1 MSWTLAEALACQP
14 GAIDVIAIGGSAGS
28 IETIGRLLAAV
39 PGDFA
44 APIVVVVHL
53 PRRRPSALVAALQVR
68 SRLPVDEAQD
78 KEPLRPG
85 RVHVAPPDYHLL
97 VDDGATLALSV
108 EEPIHFSVPAI
119 DVLFESAAD
128 VFGPRVAAVV
138 LSGANND
145 GAAGLAAVARAGGVP
160 LVLDPRECSSP
171 EMPTAALEQ
180 TPNALVLSLADL
192 VRVLAHLG
200 APRSRQRH
208 A

>member
-28 IETIGRLLAAV
+28 IETIGRLLDAV

-108 EEPIHFSVPAI
+108 EEPVHFSVPAI

-171 EMPTAALEQ
+171 EMPTAAREQ

>member
-14 GAIDVIAIGGSAGS
+14 GAIDVIAVGGSAGS
-28 IETIGRLLAAV
+28 IETIGRLLDAV

-108 EEPIHFSVPAI
+108 EEPVHFSVPAI

-171 EMPTAALEQ
+171 EMPTAAREQ